1 MSKLYYAAEAN
12 KVVKETLADEIS
24 GVILPEDE
32 CQDAETK
39 VTLIKGMYMLAAALD
54 EVFNV
59 KDEEEE

>member
-12 KVVKETLADEIS
+12 KIVKETLADEIS

-32 CQDAETK
+32 YQGAETK

-54 EVFNV
+54 EVFNE
-59 KDEEEE
+59 KEEEEE